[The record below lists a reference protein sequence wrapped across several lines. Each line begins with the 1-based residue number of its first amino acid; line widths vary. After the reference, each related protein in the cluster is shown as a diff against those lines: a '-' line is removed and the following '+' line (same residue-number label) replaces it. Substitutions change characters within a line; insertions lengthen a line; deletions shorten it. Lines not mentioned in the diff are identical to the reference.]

1 MSNPKADAAALHP
14 PFCFATGADHL
25 LELLTVISLTIV
37 VAIVPGP
44 DFAVVLRN
52 ALVGGRLAGI
62 MTALGIGLAL
72 GVHVTYALA
81 GIGLIV
87 SQSIF
92 LFNLLKL
99 VGAAYL
105 VFLGLTM
112 YRSASREMPA
122 NSGLAAMPPMKA
134 LRWGFFTNVTN
145 PKATMFALSV
155 FLQVTSPATPLWIQI
170 GYGVIMASGVFL
182 WFVLVT
188 FCFTLAPVRAWFA
201 CTKLWMERTFGA
213 ALTLFGIGIALTT
226 NSSRS

>member
-1 MSNPKADAAALHP
+1 M
-14 PFCFATGADHL
+14 
-25 LELLTVISLTIV
+25 LELLTVISLTVV
-37 VAIVPGP
+37 VAVVPGP

-52 ALVGGRLAGI
+52 ALIGGRLAGI
-62 MTALGIGLAL
+62 MTAFGIALAL

-92 LFNLLKL
+92 LFNALKL
-99 VGAAYL
+99 IGAAYL
-105 VFLGLTM
+105 IFLGVTM
-112 YRSASREMPA
+112 YRTASREMPA
-122 NSGLAAMPPMKA
+122 EDALTGMPPLKA

-155 FLQVTSPATPLWIQI
+155 FLQVTSPATPLWTQI
-170 GYGVIMASGVFL
+170 GYGVIMASGVFA

-188 FCFTLAPVRAWFA
+188 LFFTLPAVRLRFMRL
-201 CTKLWMERTFGA
+201 KLWIERSFGVL
-213 ALTLFGIGIALTT
+213 LTLFGIGIAVST

>member
-1 MSNPKADAAALHP
+1 V
-14 PFCFATGADHL
+14 

-52 ALVGGRLAGI
+52 ALIGGRLAGI
-62 MTALGIGLAL
+62 MTALGIALAL

-87 SQSIF
+87 SQSIL
-92 LFNLLKL
+92 LFNALKL
-99 VGAAYL
+99 IGAAYL
-105 VFLGLTM
+105 IFLGVTM
-112 YRSASREMPA
+112 YRTASKEMP
-122 NSGLAAMPPMKA
+122 SGEALRGMPPLKA

-155 FLQVTSPATPLWIQI
+155 FLQVTSPATPLWTQV
-170 GYGVIMASGVFL
+170 GYGVIMAGGVFF

-188 FCFTLAPVRAWFA
+188 LFFNLPAVRLQFLRA
-201 CTKLWMERTFGA
+201 KLWIERSFGVL
-213 ALTLFGIGIALTT
+213 LTLFGIGIAVTT
-226 NSSRS
+226 NSTRP

>member
-1 MSNPKADAAALHP
+1 MSAFPIVT
-14 PFCFATGADHL
+14 FCGACL
-25 LELLTVISLTIV
+25 LELLTVISLTVV

-52 ALVGGRLAGI
+52 ALIGGRLAGI
-62 MTALGIGLAL
+62 MTALGIALAL

-92 LFNLLKL
+92 LFNALKL
-99 VGAAYL
+99 IGAAYL
-105 VFLGLTM
+105 IFLGITM
-112 YRSASREMPA
+112 YRTASKDMPENGSAPGMAP
-122 NSGLAAMPPMKA
+122 LKA

-155 FLQVTSPATPLWIQI
+155 FLQVTSPTTPLWTQM
-170 GYGVIMASGVFL
+170 GYGFIMASGVFL

-188 FCFTLAPVRAWFA
+188 LFFTLPRVRAQF
-201 CTKLWMERTFGA
+201 TRVKLWMERSFGVL
-213 ALTLFGIGIALTT
+213 LTLFGIGIAVTT
-226 NSSRS
+226 SSTRP

>member
-1 MSNPKADAAALHP
+1 
-14 PFCFATGADHL
+14 L

-52 ALVGGRLAGI
+52 ALIGGRLAGI
-62 MTALGIGLAL
+62 MTALGIALAL

-92 LFNLLKL
+92 LFNALKL
-99 VGAAYL
+99 IGAAYL
-105 VFLGLTM
+105 IFLGVTM
-112 YRSASREMPA
+112 YRSASTEMPA
-122 NSGLAAMPPMKA
+122 DGTLAGMAPLKA

-155 FLQVTSPATPLWIQI
+155 FLQVTSPATPLWTQT
-170 GYGVIMASGVFL
+170 GYGVIMAGGVFL
-182 WFVLVT
+182 WFVMVT
-188 FCFTLAPVRAWFA
+188 LFFTLPAVRLQFMRA
-201 CTKLWMERTFGA
+201 KLRIERSFGML
-213 ALTLFGIGIALTT
+213 LTLFGIGIALTT

>member
-1 MSNPKADAAALHP
+1 M
-14 PFCFATGADHL
+14 
-25 LELLTVISLTIV
+25 LELLTVISITIV
-37 VAIVPGP
+37 VAVVPGP

-52 ALVGGRLAGI
+52 ALIGGRLAGI

-72 GVHVTYALA
+72 GVHVAYALA

-87 SQSIF
+87 SQSIL

-99 VGAAYL
+99 IGAAYL
-105 VFLGLTM
+105 VFLGITM
-112 YRSASREMPA
+112 YRTASREMPA
-122 NSGLAAMPPMKA
+122 EGSLGGMPPMKA

-155 FLQVTSPATPLWIQI
+155 FLQVTSPSTPLWTQI

-188 FCFTLAPVRAWFA
+188 FFFTLPSVRNQFMRI
-201 CTKLWMERTFGA
+201 KLWLERTFGIL
-213 ALTLFGIGIALTT
+213 LTLMGIGIAVTT
-226 NSSRS
+226 NSTRS

>member
-1 MSNPKADAAALHP
+1 
-14 PFCFATGADHL
+14 L
-25 LELLTVISLTIV
+25 LELFTVISLTVV

-52 ALVGGRLAGI
+52 ALIGGRLAGI

-92 LFNLLKL
+92 LFNALKL
-99 VGAAYL
+99 IGAAYL
-105 VFLGLTM
+105 IFLGVTM
-112 YRSASREMPA
+112 YRTASREMPA
-122 NSGLAAMPPMKA
+122 DSALAGMPPLKA
-134 LRWGFFTNVTN
+134 LRWGFLTNVTN

-155 FLQVTSPATPLWIQI
+155 FLQVTSPATPLWTQI

-188 FCFTLAPVRAWFA
+188 FFFTLPAVRQQFIRA
-201 CTKLWMERTFGA
+201 KLWMERSFGIL
-213 ALTLFGIGIALTT
+213 LTLFGIGIAVTT
-226 NSSRS
+226 NSSRP

>member
-1 MSNPKADAAALHP
+1 M
-14 PFCFATGADHL
+14 
-25 LELLTVISLTIV
+25 LELFAVISLTVV

-72 GVHVTYALA
+72 AVHVTYAIA

-92 LFNLLKL
+92 LFNALKL
-99 VGAAYL
+99 IGAAYL
-105 VFLGLTM
+105 VFLGVSMFRT
-112 YRSASREMPA
+112 ASSHAPA
-122 NSGLAAMPPMKA
+122 NPKDAGMAPWKA

-155 FLQVTSPATPLWIQI
+155 FLQVTSPDTSVWTKI
-170 GYGVIMASGVFL
+170 GYGAIMAGGVFL

-188 FCFTLAPVRAWFA
+188 VFFTLPSVRQGFLKI
-201 CTKLWMERTFGA
+201 KLWMERSFGVL
-213 ALTLFGIGIALTT
+213 LTLFGIGLAVTT
-226 NSSRS
+226 NSSRP

>member
-1 MSNPKADAAALHP
+1 M
-14 PFCFATGADHL
+14 

-52 ALVGGRLAGI
+52 ALIGGRLAGI
-62 MTALGIGLAL
+62 MTALGIALAL

-87 SQSIF
+87 SQSIL
-92 LFNLLKL
+92 LFNALKL
-99 VGAAYL
+99 LGAAYL
-105 VFLGLTM
+105 IFLGVTM
-112 YRSASREMPA
+112 YWTASRDMPGS
-122 NSGLAAMPPMKA
+122 NGLSGMPPLKA

-155 FLQVTSPATPLWIQI
+155 FLQVTSPMTPLWTQI
-170 GYGVIMASGVFL
+170 GYGMIMAGGVFL

-188 FCFTLAPVRAWFA
+188 LFFTLPSVRFQFMRA
-201 CTKLWMERTFGA
+201 KLWLERSFGVL
-213 ALTLFGIGIALTT
+213 LTLFGIGIAVST
-226 NSSRS
+226 NSTRP

>member
-1 MSNPKADAAALHP
+1 M
-14 PFCFATGADHL
+14 
-25 LELLTVISLTIV
+25 LELFAVISLTVV

-72 GVHVTYALA
+72 AVHVTYAIA

-92 LFNLLKL
+92 LFNALKL
-99 VGAAYL
+99 IGAAYL
-105 VFLGLTM
+105 VFLGVTM
-112 YRSASREMPA
+112 FRTASSYAPA
-122 NSGLAAMPPMKA
+122 DPKNAGMAPWKA

-145 PKATMFALSV
+145 PKATIFALSV
-155 FLQVTSPATPLWIQI
+155 FLQVTSPDTSVWTKI
-170 GYGVIMASGVFL
+170 GYGAIMAGGVFL

-188 FCFTLAPVRAWFA
+188 VFFTLPAVRQGFLKI
-201 CTKLWMERTFGA
+201 KLWMERSFGVL
-213 ALTLFGIGIALTT
+213 LTLFGIGLAATT
-226 NSSRS
+226 NSFRP

>member
-1 MSNPKADAAALHP
+1 M
-14 PFCFATGADHL
+14 

-62 MTALGIGLAL
+62 MTALGIALAL

-92 LFNLLKL
+92 LFNALKL
-99 VGAAYL
+99 IGAAYL
-105 VFLGLTM
+105 IFLGVTM
-112 YRSASREMPA
+112 YRTASKEMPA
-122 NSGLAAMPPMKA
+122 NGDLNGMPPLKA

-155 FLQVTSPATPLWIQI
+155 FLQVTSPTTPLWTQI

-188 FCFTLAPVRAWFA
+188 FFFTLPAVRLQFTRA
-201 CTKLWMERTFGA
+201 KLWLERSFGVL
-213 ALTLFGIGIALTT
+213 LTLFGIGIAVTT
-226 NSSRS
+226 NSTRP

>member
-1 MSNPKADAAALHP
+1 V
-14 PFCFATGADHL
+14 

-52 ALVGGRLAGI
+52 ALIGGRLAGI
-62 MTALGIGLAL
+62 MTALGIALAL
-72 GVHVTYALA
+72 GVHVAYALA

-92 LFNLLKL
+92 LFNALKL
-99 VGAAYL
+99 IGAAYL
-105 VFLGLTM
+105 IFLGVTM
-112 YRSASREMPA
+112 YRTASKDMPA
-122 NSGLAAMPPMKA
+122 GDALAGMPPLKA

-155 FLQVTSPATPLWIQI
+155 FLQVTSPATPLWTQI

-188 FCFTLAPVRAWFA
+188 IFFTLPAVRLQF
-201 CTKLWMERTFGA
+201 TRVKLWLERSFGVL
-213 ALTLFGIGIALTT
+213 LTLFGIGIAVTT
-226 NSSRS
+226 NSTRP

>member
-1 MSNPKADAAALHP
+1 M
-14 PFCFATGADHL
+14 

-62 MTALGIGLAL
+62 MTALGIALAL

-92 LFNLLKL
+92 LFNALKL
-99 VGAAYL
+99 IGAAYL
-105 VFLGLTM
+105 IFLGVTM
-112 YRSASREMPA
+112 YRTASKDMPA
-122 NSGLAAMPPMKA
+122 NGTLNGMPPLKA

-155 FLQVTSPATPLWIQI
+155 FLQVTSPTTPLWTQI

-188 FCFTLAPVRAWFA
+188 FFFTLPAVRLQFTRA
-201 CTKLWMERTFGA
+201 KLWLERSFGVL
-213 ALTLFGIGIALTT
+213 LTLFGIGIAVTT
-226 NSSRS
+226 NSTRP